1 VALDGTIEPT
11 GTAALFAKGLTGE
24 PDHTATN
31 PPQGAPYAYRVTA
44 RFDGWQGTGSRVQ
57 GGNCRFT
64 FVKQ

>member
-11 GTAALFAKGLTGE
+11 GMAALFAKGLTGE
-24 PDHTATN
+24 PDHTFTN
-31 PPQGAPYAYRVTA
+31 PPQGAPYAYHATA
-44 RFDGWQGTGSRVQ
+44 RFDGYQGTGSRVE